1 MKRLIVTLIILYG
14 IFSLSAQEPGSLT
27 EILDQAR
34 EAIRAEYYQ
43 KALDLLD
50 RGEKAFP
57 ESAEVPRLRGEL
69 YENQELYNLALG
81 QYERADILL
90 PGDYDIL
97 FRRATVLGRLN
108 LNRQAVEVLERLVKD
123 YPEEIEAVGDLGW
136 MYFKTFRVQQG
147 EVLLREALERFGEDP
162 GLLMTMG
169 TIYTG
174 LYRYNEAAE
183 YYQRSID
190 AALETGWTYFAAV
203 AYYNLSLLNQS
214 YYHFDEAVENTRRS
228 LEMASRPSGHIA
240 LGELALAR
248 MDFTGAEDAF
258 ARAYQQDD
266 TPLSLMSLAELYWR
280 FGMLEAAESHLEQVK
295 TRKDDSWMYY
305 FGIDPQRHRRD
316 LHDLTGR
323 IFFSRAAEEA
333 RRPRRGWGR
342 ITGFFTTLRYR
353 LGGWYHLRLY
363 RRLSW
368 EIGADFGKEENRF
381 DADISSFLALE
392 DYPALAVRAL
402 IRARDFELTVAPES
416 AAGYYLEEGRLRG
429 DPDLLLRALE
439 ELDPRWEAL
448 EREEALVALL
458 KTGKGE
464 DLLVQQSR
472 EALYRLNPGAFIRE
486 GLVFS
491 LSAEGSFTS
500 RQMRILRR
508 NGVILL
514 PGSGDPRHRLSLEGE
529 PGSYLLT
536 LKDNRDGSVFWS
548 EPLMLPEDSEP
559 GSGDPALCGEV
570 IRQLFLPR

>member
-1 MKRLIVTLIILYG
+1 VKRFLVSFFFICSL
-14 IFSLSAQEPGSLT
+14 FSLPAQEADSLT
-27 EILDQAR
+27 DILGQAR
-34 EAIRAEYYQ
+34 EAVRAEYYQ

-57 ESAEVPRLRGEL
+57 ESAEVPRLRGDL

-81 QYERADILL
+81 QYEKADALL

-97 FRRATVLGRLN
+97 FRKATVLGRLN
-108 LNRQAVEVLERLVKD
+108 LNREAVEVLERLVKD

-147 EVLLREALERFGEDP
+147 EVLLREALTRFGEDP

-228 LEMASRPSGHIA
+228 LEMASRPSGYIA

-248 MDFTGAEDAF
+248 MDFTGAQDAF
-258 ARAYQQDD
+258 VRAYQQDD

-280 FGMLEAAESHLEQVK
+280 FGMLEAAESHIEQVK
-295 TRKDDSWMYY
+295 NRKDDSWMYY

-323 IFFSRAAEEA
+323 IFLSRAEEEA
-333 RRPRRGWGR
+333 RRPLRGGSR
-342 ITGFFTTLRYR
+342 VAGFFTSLRYR
-353 LGGWYHLRLY
+353 LQGWYHLRLY

-392 DYPALAVRAL
+392 DYPALAVRSL
-402 IRARDFELTVAPES
+402 VRARDFELTVAPES
-416 AAGYYLEEGRLRG
+416 AAGYFLEEGRLRG
-429 DPDLLLRALE
+429 DQHLLLRALE

-464 DLLVQQSR
+464 DLLVQQTR

-491 LSAEGSFTS
+491 LSGDGSFTK
-500 RQMRILRR
+500 RQTRILRR
-508 NGVILL
+508 SGVILL
-514 PGSGDPRHRLSLEGE
+514 PGTRDPRYRLSLEGE
-529 PGSYLLT
+529 PGSYRLT
-536 LKDNRDGSVFWS
+536 LKENRDGSVLWS
-548 EPLMLPEDSEP
+548 EPLIIP
-559 GSGDPALCGEV
+559 GDGEAGAGDPALCAEV

>member
-1 MKRLIVTLIILYG
+1 MKRFLVSFFFICSL
-14 IFSLSAQEPGSLT
+14 FSLPAQEADSLT
-27 EILDQAR
+27 DILGQAR
-34 EAIRAEYYQ
+34 EAVRAEYYQ

-57 ESAEVPRLRGEL
+57 ESAEVPRLRGDL

-81 QYERADILL
+81 QYEKADALL

-97 FRRATVLGRLN
+97 FRKATVLGRLN
-108 LNRQAVEVLERLVKD
+108 LNREAVEVLERLVKD

-147 EVLLREALERFGEDP
+147 EVLLREALTRFGEDP

-228 LEMASRPSGHIA
+228 LEMASRPSGYIA

-248 MDFTGAEDAF
+248 MDFTGAQDAF
-258 ARAYQQDD
+258 VRAYQQDD

-280 FGMLEAAESHLEQVK
+280 FGMLEAAESHIEQVK
-295 TRKDDSWMYY
+295 NRKDDSWMYY

-323 IFFSRAAEEA
+323 IFLSRAEEEA
-333 RRPRRGWGR
+333 RRPLRGGSR
-342 ITGFFTTLRYR
+342 VAGFFTSLRYR
-353 LGGWYHLRLY
+353 LQGWYHLRLY

-392 DYPALAVRAL
+392 DYPALAVRSL
-402 IRARDFELTVAPES
+402 VRARDFELTVAPES
-416 AAGYYLEEGRLRG
+416 AAGYFLEEGRLRG
-429 DPDLLLRALE
+429 DQHLLLRALE

-464 DLLVQQSR
+464 DLLVQQTR

-491 LSAEGSFTS
+491 LSGDGSFTK
-500 RQMRILRR
+500 RQTRILRR
-508 NGVILL
+508 SGVILL
-514 PGSGDPRHRLSLEGE
+514 PGTRDPRYRLSLEGE
-529 PGSYLLT
+529 PGSYRLT
-536 LKDNRDGSVFWS
+536 LKENRDGSVLWS
-548 EPLMLPEDSEP
+548 EPLIIP
-559 GSGDPALCGEV
+559 GDGEAGAGDPALCAEV